1 MRDEI
6 KQAILGKN
14 SFLIYGPNVDYS
26 IDIFDELIKGLEDK
40 HEEIFYFDTIGYGIK
55 PKFTKEIKRVKQ
67 QYDLFWFFKE
77 KKNLQIDFDSYITD
91 ICNCLHAEM
100 YDTKVDGQNYLI
112 KLLKDVY
119 QSEDGSTFDIYE
131 LKNLLENIINAT
143 QVKIDKD
150 FFNILD
156 RIDSLKAKNPK
167 DFFAD
172 PTFNK
177 LAREARLIL
186 ERHIFDD
193 PSTKSY
199 SKVASNNSNY
209 SSAVKYFTTLL
220 GKMKYLSFES
230 FSNEVKMVP
239 GKINDFE
246 FHQNRMRFNYIGMV
260 LSSIVR
266 KLKIYNSPNK
276 PLVIINGKQKDL
288 LDGVQMGVGE
298 LLHRCTVCFIINSG
312 YDLDRD
318 INASLDV
325 KIFSS
330 QHKNLSLSDDGIQ
343 KRIENGYIVQYKN
356 S

>member
-1 MRDEI
+1 MIEEI

-14 SFLIYGPNVDYS
+14 SFLIYGPEVGYN
-26 IDIFDELIKGLEDK
+26 IDIFDELVKGLEDQ
-40 HEEIFYFDTIGYGIK
+40 HEEIFYFNTIGYGIK
-55 PKFTKEIKRVKQ
+55 PKFTKEINRVKQ

-119 QSEDGSTFDIYE
+119 LSDDDTTFDIYE

-172 PTFNK
+172 STFNK
-177 LAREARLIL
+177 LTREARLIL

-199 SKVASNNSNY
+199 SMVASNNSNS
-209 SSAVKYFTTLL
+209 SSAVKYFTRLL
-220 GKMKYLSFES
+220 EKMKYLSFES
-230 FSNEVKMVP
+230 FSKEAKTVP

-246 FHQNRMRFNYIGMV
+246 FHQNRMRFNYTGMV

-288 LDGVQMGVGE
+288 LDGVQMEVGE
-298 LLHRCTVCFIINSG
+298 LLHRCTVFFIIYSG
-312 YDLDRD
+312 HDLDKD

-343 KRIENGYIVQYKN
+343 KRIENSYIVQYKN